1 MFIVR
6 NSCMSNES
14 AEQPGQSNGK
24 SGNLKGSTNELPML
38 DLQAALEFINA
49 LDEKGLQTLSQ
60 AEVAKHMGYSTN
72 TSTPFY
78 RRAVA
83 AKLFGL
89 LDNNQGMVLTR
100 LALDYFK
107 PTDENAKANALR
119 AAMQNVVAYQKILER
134 YANKRA
140 PTVEILANAFER
152 DHKLKRDAARIC
164 AQAFL
169 SSLSTAGMMD
179 GSGSLTV
186 SAARSEPSPS
196 SEVTPPSSP
205 PVVASVAQPG
215 LDASGL
221 LETHYLTLDR
231 KSGRKIVLQGPAVIT
246 ATELSRIQSWLAVQF
261 EVVNSLTSNEA
272 EPGQP

>member
-1 MFIVR
+1 MLFVR
-6 NSCMSNES
+6 NPCMNNES
-14 AEQPGQSNGK
+14 AEQSTQSNGK

-38 DLQAALEFINA
+38 DLQTALGFLNK
-49 LDEKGLQTLSQ
+49 LDESGLQTLSQ

-107 PTDENAKANALR
+107 PTDENAKSNALR
-119 AAMQNVVAYQKILER
+119 AAVQNVVAYQKILER

-169 SSLSTAGMMD
+169 SSLSTAGMLD
-179 GSGSLTV
+179 GSGSLTGP
-186 SAARSEPSPS
+186 AARSEPAPSP
-196 SEVTPPSSP
+196 EVTPSSP

-261 EVVNSLTSNEA
+261 EVVDSLTAKEA

>member
-1 MFIVR
+1 
-6 NSCMSNES
+6 MSNES
-14 AEQPGQSNGK
+14 TEQPSQSNGK
-24 SGNLKGSTNELPML
+24 SGNIKGSTNELPML
-38 DLQAALEFINA
+38 DLKAALDFVNT
-49 LDEKGLQTLSQ
+49 LDEKGLQTLTQ

-83 AKLFGL
+83 SKLFGL

-119 AAMQNVVAYQKILER
+119 AAVQNVVAYQKILER

-140 PTVEILANAFER
+140 PTVDILANAFER
-152 DHKLKRDAARIC
+152 DHKLKRDAARVC

-169 SSLSTAGMMD
+169 SSLSTAGMVD

-186 SAARSEPSPS
+186 SAPRADSAPSQEASPLS
-196 SEVTPPSSP
+196 TPL
-205 PVVASVAQPG
+205 VASVAQPG
-215 LDASGL
+215 LDASGV

-246 ATELSRIQSWLAVQF
+246 TTELSRIQSWLAVQF
-261 EVVNSLTSNEA
+261 EVVDSLKSNEVEA
-272 EPGQP
+272 GQP